1 MIRRVLLQI
10 LTHTDGARN
19 LACNP
24 SGVRIKTCSLSL
36 CITLRPLR
44 RICRWQVQG
53 NLDRSVF
60 ALYQRDVMER
70 FMKIRWQR
78 IAKLVAGVD
87 VHAEAAG
94 NLLRWP
100 SCDESSQ
107 DHVGTG
113 IEDMLGSDR
122 AMPFVVFSK
131 ER

>member
-87 VHAEAAG
+87 VHAEAA
-94 NLLRWP
+94 
-100 SCDESSQ
+100 Q